1 MTKRM
6 LILKGDLLKDII
18 SPSEVIE
25 AVEMAMVLYEG
36 DDFIMPPR
44 MHAEHEG
51 NVLLLM
57 PSFMKSAFGTKLVTV
72 FPGNLSRDEAVI
84 QGVMLLN
91 DPVSGTPLAMMDASV
106 LTGLR
111 TGAVSA
117 MGIRHLADQGVRS
130 LGIIGAGT
138 QAFYQAIMAS
148 QVRSF
153 NRIYISDLDRSRA
166 EKLASSLALELDAEM
181 IITATNEE
189 LVTASEVVITATTSL
204 HPVIMSD
211 MEILSGKTFVGIGS
225 YKPTMREI
233 PEELF
238 HLVDRVY
245 VDSRQAIQESGDL
258 IYAIKAGLITEE
270 KIITLGKLINQSIRP
285 SQQATSFF
293 KSVGMALFDLLVA
306 EKIYGLARSQGAGIE
321 IDIS

>member
-6 LILKGDLLKDII
+6 LILKGDLLKNII
-18 SPSEVIE
+18 SPAEVIE
-25 AVEMAMVLYEG
+25 AVENAMVLYEG
-36 DDFIMPPR
+36 DDFYMPPR

-72 FPGNLSRDEAVI
+72 FPGNLSRDQAVI

-91 DPVSGTPLAMMDASV
+91 DPVSGTPVAMMDASV

-111 TGAVSA
+111 TGAVA
-117 MGIRHLADQGVRS
+117 ATGIRYLSGPDVRS

-138 QAFYQAIMAS
+138 QAYYQAIMAS

-166 EKLASSLALELDAEM
+166 EKLASSLAPELDAEM
-181 IITATNEE
+181 IIAATNEE
-189 LVTASEVVITATTSL
+189 LVTASEVVITATTSF
-204 HPVIMSD
+204 HPVIPSD
-211 MEILSGKTFVGIGS
+211 KDILIGKTFVGIGS
-225 YKPTMREI
+225 FKPAMREI

-245 VDSRQAIQESGDL
+245 VDSRQASQESGDL
-258 IYAIKAGLITEE
+258 IYAIKAGLIAEE
-270 KIITLGKLINQSIRP
+270 KIFTLGKLINQSLRP
-285 SQQATSFF
+285 SRQSTSFF

-321 IDIS
+321 IDIT

>member
-1 MTKRM
+1 M
-6 LILKGDLLKDII
+6 LILKGDLLKNII
-18 SPSEVIE
+18 SPAEVIE
-25 AVEMAMVLYEG
+25 AVENAMVLYEG
-36 DDFIMPPR
+36 DDFYMPPR

-72 FPGNLSRDEAVI
+72 FPGNLSRDQAVI

-91 DPVSGTPLAMMDASV
+91 DPVSGTPVAMMDASV

-111 TGAVSA
+111 TGAIA
-117 MGIRHLADQGVRS
+117 ATGIRYLSGPDVRS

-138 QAFYQAIMAS
+138 QAYYQAIMAS
-148 QVRSF
+148 QVRLF

-166 EKLASSLALELDAEM
+166 EKLASSLAPELDAEM
-181 IITATNEE
+181 IIAATNEE
-189 LVTASEVVITATTSL
+189 LVTASEVVITATTSF
-204 HPVIMSD
+204 HPVIPSD
-211 MEILSGKTFVGIGS
+211 KDILIGKTFVGIGS
-225 YKPTMREI
+225 FKPAMREI

-245 VDSRQAIQESGDL
+245 VDSRQASQESGDL
-258 IYAIKAGLITEE
+258 IYAIKAGLIAEE
-270 KIITLGKLINQSIRP
+270 KIFTLGKLINQSLRP
-285 SQQATSFF
+285 SRQGTSFF

-306 EKIYGLARSQGAGIE
+306 EKIYGLARSRGAGIE
-321 IDIS
+321 IDIT